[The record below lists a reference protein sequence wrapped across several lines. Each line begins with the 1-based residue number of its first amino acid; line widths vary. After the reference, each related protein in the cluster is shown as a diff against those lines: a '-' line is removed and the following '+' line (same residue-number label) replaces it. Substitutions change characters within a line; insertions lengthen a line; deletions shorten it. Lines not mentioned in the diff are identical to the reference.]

1 MGLSNTGLRCSF
13 VASLLGVL
21 YVLLCDSSWAAF
33 LSIEL
38 HYRGE
43 LTTFLVTFF
52 YRHWAYPD
60 EFMIV
65 IVGVPVTA
73 LAVPITVVLM
83 MPVLVIPIVVRTVII
98 RHGR

>member
-1 MGLSNTGLRCSF
+1 
-13 VASLLGVL
+13 
-21 YVLLCDSSWAAF
+21 
-33 LSIEL
+33 
-38 HYRGE
+38 
-43 LTTFLVTFF
+43 VTFF
-52 YRHWAYPD
+52 YRHWTYPD

-65 IVGVPVTA
+65 MVGVPVTA